1 MELKIDKKLFYLDK
15 EEYIT
20 LHNFIRERNAIIL
33 KDSFSSLSQIRTPNN
48 IAYDAITLENI

>member
-33 KDSFSSLSQIRTPNN
+33 KDSFSSLVPLLEMFKS
-48 IAYDAITLENI
+48 LENEK